1 MSTIDRASARG
12 TGEAR
17 AFFRDSWGLIFWN
30 STCGGLN
37 KALRHMPF
45 ELENLPAASEMV
57 PCYQTH
63 DSLCPI
69 TCIFTLSGI
78 N

>member
-1 MSTIDRASARG
+1 MSTIDTASARG

-17 AFFRDSWGLIFWN
+17 AFTRDSWGLVFWN
-30 STCGGLN
+30 STRGRLD
-37 KALRHMPF
+37 KALQHMPS

-63 DSLCPI
+63 DCLCPI
-69 TCIFTLSGI
+69 T
-78 N
+78 